1 MATSATKAEVHHG
14 KYEYVRRN
22 AVHRSWVRPET

>member
-14 KYEYVRRN
+14 KYERTS

>member
-14 KYEYVRRN
+14 KYEYVRTR
-22 AVHRSWVRPET
+22 VQYRTHGLS